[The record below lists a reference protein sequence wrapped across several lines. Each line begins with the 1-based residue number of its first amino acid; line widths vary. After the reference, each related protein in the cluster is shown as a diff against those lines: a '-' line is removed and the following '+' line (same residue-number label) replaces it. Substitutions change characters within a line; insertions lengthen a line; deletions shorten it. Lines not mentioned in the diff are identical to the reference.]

1 VASYVSFIVTYLCP
15 RIQLRVLNWNVSL
28 TRISDTFHRVQ
39 ETQLRYH
46 QQVLVSLFTLF
57 TLFVFSLFIQYTF
70 HRVQETQLRYHQQ
83 VMSSIAHD

>member
-1 VASYVSFIVTYLCP
+1 MTSCVSFIVTYLCP
-15 RIQLRVLNWNVSL
+15 RVQLRVLNWHVSL
-28 TRISDTFHRVQ
+28 SRFSDTFHRVQ
-39 ETQLRYH
+39 ETQLRYY

-57 TLFVFSLFIQYTF
+57 FLFVYFNTPF

>member
-1 VASYVSFIVTYLCP
+1 MTSYVSFIVTYLCP
-15 RIQLRVLNWNVSL
+15 RVQLRVLNWHVSL

-57 TLFVFSLFIQYTF
+57 ILFVYFNTLFIVFKRLSFAITNRL
-70 HRVQETQLRYHQQ
+70 
-83 VMSSIAHD
+83 